1 MIAIKPASESTG
13 ADVHVVGWR
22 PRPIPSVELP
32 VKTEEKGAGPQPAEK
47 MRYLSE
53 LTVFQDLSP
62 REMEE
67 LNRVTT
73 MSTVPR
79 GRVFYRPEEPGEVL
93 FILKEGRVQLYR
105 ISPEGKKLV
114 ITTLG
119 PHTLFGEMALLGT
132 KMHNTFAEAIED
144 CLICIMSRT
153 DLERL
158 ILNKPQ
164 VAVRILEVT
173 GPRLREAEERL
184 ENMAFK
190 GIPARLASLLLRL
203 AEEQASEEIVGLTHQ
218 DLAESVGTYR
228 ETATQVLNDL
238 KADGLIEIGRKR
250 ITILN
255 RDRLSGVANS

>member
-1 MIAIKPASESTG
+1 MSTKVDDSNG
-13 ADVHVVGWR
+13 
-22 PRPIPSVELP
+22 
-32 VKTEEKGAGPQPAEK
+32 TPQPAEK

-53 LTVFQDLSP
+53 LSVFRDLTP

-67 LNRVTT
+67 LNRITT
-73 MSTVPR
+73 MSTVPK

-93 FILKEGRVQLYR
+93 FILKDGRVQLYR
-105 ISPEGKKLV
+105 ISPEGKKLI

-119 PHTLFGEMALLGT
+119 SHTLFGEMALLGAR
-132 KMHNTFAEAIED
+132 MHNTFAEAVED
-144 CLICIMSRT
+144 CLICVMSRT

-164 VAVRILEVT
+164 VALRILEIT
-173 GPRLREAEERL
+173 GKRLREAEERL

-190 GIPARLASLLLRL
+190 GIPARLASLLIRL
-203 AEEQASEEIVGLTHQ
+203 SEEQESEEIVGLTHQ

-238 KADGLIEIGRKR
+238 KGQGLIDIGRKR

-255 RDRLSGVANS
+255 IDGLGEVADS

>member
-1 MIAIKPASESTG
+1 MA
-13 ADVHVVGWR
+13 
-22 PRPIPSVELP
+22 
-32 VKTEEKGAGPQPAEK
+32 QPADK
-47 MRYLSE
+47 LRYLSE

-62 REMEE
+62 REMQE
-67 LNRVTT
+67 LNRIIT

-132 KMHNTFAEAIED
+132 KMHNTFAEAIDD
-144 CLICIMSRT
+144 CLICVMSRT

-164 VAVRILEVT
+164 VALRILEVT
-173 GPRLREAEERL
+173 GKRLREAEERL

-203 AEEQASEEIVGLTHQ
+203 AEEQGNDEISGLTHQ

-238 KADGLIEIGRKR
+238 KAQGVIEIGRKR
-250 ITILN
+250 IKVVDSI
-255 RDRLSGVANS
+255 RLAEIAES

>member
-1 MIAIKPASESTG
+1 MRIDDRSSLNRSP
-13 ADVHVVGWR
+13 D
-22 PRPIPSVELP
+22 
-32 VKTEEKGAGPQPAEK
+32 K

-53 LTVFQDLSP
+53 LAVFQDLTP
-62 REMEE
+62 REMED
-67 LNRVTT
+67 LNRITT
-73 MSTVPR
+73 MSTVTK

-132 KMHNTFAEAIED
+132 KMHNTFAEAVED
-144 CLICIMSRT
+144 CLICVMSRT

-164 VAVRILEVT
+164 VALRVLDIT
-173 GPRLREAEERL
+173 GKRLREAEERL

-203 AEEQASEEIVGLTHQ
+203 SSEQGDDTIRGLTHQ

-238 KADGLIEIGRKR
+238 KGQGLIEIGRKR
-250 ITILN
+250 ITILD
-255 RDRLSGVANS
+255 RDRLEEVAES

>member
-1 MIAIKPASESTG
+1 MNAKTDDKST
-13 ADVHVVGWR
+13 V
-22 PRPIPSVELP
+22 S
-32 VKTEEKGAGPQPAEK
+32 QPAEK

-53 LTVFQDLSP
+53 LAVFQDLSP
-62 REMEE
+62 REMQE
-67 LNRVTT
+67 LNRITT
-73 MSTVPR
+73 MSTVQR
-79 GRVFYRPEEPGEVL
+79 GRVFYRPEEPGEVM

-132 KMHNTFAEAIED
+132 KMHNTFAEAVDD
-144 CLICIMSRT
+144 CLICVMSRT

-164 VAVRILEVT
+164 VALRILEIT
-173 GPRLREAEERL
+173 GKRLREAEERL

-203 AEEQASEEIVGLTHQ
+203 SAEQQSADISGLTHQ

-238 KADGLIEIGRKR
+238 KAQGLIEIGRKR
-250 ITILN
+250 ISIL
-255 RDRLSGVANS
+255 DGDGLMEIAES

>member
-1 MIAIKPASESTG
+1 MSVKSDEKS
-13 ADVHVVGWR
+13 VV
-22 PRPIPSVELP
+22 
-32 VKTEEKGAGPQPAEK
+32 TQPAEK

-53 LTVFQDLSP
+53 LTVFQDLTP

-67 LNRVTT
+67 LNRITT

-132 KMHNTFAEAIED
+132 KMHNTFAEAVDD
-144 CLICIMSRT
+144 CLICVMSRT

-164 VAVRILEVT
+164 VALRLLEIT
-173 GPRLREAEERL
+173 GKRLREAEERL

-203 AEEQASEEIVGLTHQ
+203 AEEQGSNEIVGLTHQ

-228 ETATQVLNDL
+228 ETATQVLNEL
-238 KADGLIEIGRKR
+238 KSQGLIEIGRKR
-250 ITILN
+250 IKIL
-255 RDRLSGVANS
+255 DMEGLAEVAES

>member
-1 MIAIKPASESTG
+1 MIDERYGS
-13 ADVHVVGWR
+13 
-22 PRPIPSVELP
+22 
-32 VKTEEKGAGPQPAEK
+32 PQPAEK

-53 LTVFQDLSP
+53 LSVFQDLTP

-67 LNRVTT
+67 LNRITT
-73 MSTVPR
+73 MSTVPK

-114 ITTLG
+114 ITTLSS
-119 PHTLFGEMALLGT
+119 HALFGEMALLGT
-132 KMHNTFAEAIED
+132 QMHNTFAEAVDD
-144 CLICIMSRT
+144 CLICVMSRN

-158 ILNKPQ
+158 ILSKPQ
-164 VAVRILEVT
+164 VALRLLEIT
-173 GPRLREAEERL
+173 GKRLREAEERL

-190 GIPARLASLLLRL
+190 GIPARLASLILRL
-203 AEEQASEEIVGLTHQ
+203 ADEQESDTISGLTHQ

-238 KADGLIEIGRKR
+238 KSQGYIDIGRKR
-250 ITILN
+250 IIILN
-255 RDRLSGVANS
+255 RDGLLEVAES

>member
-1 MIAIKPASESTG
+1 VAGKESTTTV
-13 ADVHVVGWR
+13 A
-22 PRPIPSVELP
+22 
-32 VKTEEKGAGPQPAEK
+32 QPDEK

-53 LTVFQDLSP
+53 MAVFQDLSP

-67 LNRVTT
+67 LNRITT
-73 MSTVPR
+73 LSGVAK

-132 KMHNTFAEAIED
+132 RMHNTFAEAVED
-144 CLICIMSRT
+144 CLICVMSRT
-153 DLERL
+153 DLERM
-158 ILNKPQ
+158 ILSKPQ
-164 VAVRILEVT
+164 VALRLLEIT
-173 GPRLREAEERL
+173 GKRLRDAEERL
-184 ENMAFK
+184 ESMAFK

-203 AEEQASEEIVGLTHQ
+203 SEEQDSLTITGLTHQ

-228 ETATQVLNDL
+228 ETATQVLNDM
-238 KADGLIEIGRKR
+238 KAQGLIEIGRKR
-250 ITILN
+250 ITIL
-255 RDRLSGVANS
+255 DPDALWELAES

>member
-1 MIAIKPASESTG
+1 VDDKNSTITQS
-13 ADVHVVGWR
+13 ADK
-22 PRPIPSVELP
+22 L
-32 VKTEEKGAGPQPAEK
+32 
-47 MRYLSE
+47 RYLSE
-53 LTVFQDLSP
+53 LAVFQDLSP

-67 LNRVTT
+67 LNRITT

-93 FILKEGRVQLYR
+93 FILKEGKVQLYR

-119 PHTLFGEMALLGT
+119 PHTLFGEMALLGA
-132 KMHNTFAEAIED
+132 KMHNTFAEALED
-144 CLICIMSRT
+144 CLICVMSRN

-158 ILNKPQ
+158 ILSKPQ
-164 VAVRILEVT
+164 VALRILEVT
-173 GPRLREAEERL
+173 GRRLRDAEERL

-190 GIPARLASLLLRL
+190 GIPARLASMLLRL
-203 AEEQASEEIVGLTHQ
+203 AQEQGSNDITGLTHQ

-238 KADGLIEIGRKR
+238 KAAGYIDIGRKR
-250 ITILN
+250 IALLDIAALTA
-255 RDRLSGVANS
+255 VAES

>member
-1 MIAIKPASESTG
+1 VKADERNSERAAG
-13 ADVHVVGWR
+13 A
-22 PRPIPSVELP
+22 
-32 VKTEEKGAGPQPAEK
+32 QPAEK
-47 MRYLSE
+47 MRFLSE
-53 LTVFQDLSP
+53 LAIFQDLAP

-67 LNRVTT
+67 LNRIITV
-73 MSTVPR
+73 STVSK

-132 KMHNTFAEAIED
+132 KMHNTFAEAVED
-144 CLICIMSRT
+144 CLICVMSRT

-164 VAVRILEVT
+164 VALRILEAT
-173 GPRLREAEERL
+173 GKRLREAEERL

-203 AEEQASEEIVGLTHQ
+203 ADEQGSDVINGLTHQ

-238 KADGLIEIGRKR
+238 KTNGYIAIGRKK
-250 ITILN
+250 ITIV
-255 RDRLSGVANS
+255 DRAGLEAVMGT

>member
-1 MIAIKPASESTG
+1 MRIDDRSSLNQSP
-13 ADVHVVGWR
+13 D
-22 PRPIPSVELP
+22 
-32 VKTEEKGAGPQPAEK
+32 K

-53 LTVFQDLSP
+53 LAVFQDLTP

-67 LNRVTT
+67 LNRITT
-73 MSTVPR
+73 MSTVAK

-132 KMHNTFAEAIED
+132 KMHNAFAEAVED
-144 CLICIMSRT
+144 CLICVMSRT

-164 VAVRILEVT
+164 VALRILDIT
-173 GPRLREAEERL
+173 GKRLRDAEERL

-203 AEEQASEEIVGLTHQ
+203 SNEQGEDTIRGLTHQ

-228 ETATQVLNDL
+228 ETATQVLNDM
-238 KADGLIEIGRKR
+238 KGQGLIEIGRKR

-255 RDRLSGVANS
+255 RDGLEDVAEN